1 MEGHSKKAICF
12 LEIFRRGKVINFKR
26 GFLHFPV
33 EVLLDKSY
41 LRTVFY
47 SGSRYML
54 HEVTEDLDAGTT
66 LLCN

>member
-12 LEIFRRGKVINFKR
+12 LEIFRRGKVINFNK

-54 HEVTEDLDAGTT
+54 HEVTKDLDARTT